1 MHQPPESNHTP
12 GNDERSVSLWTVY
25 FWCLS
30 YLKPH
35 LPLLFL
41 LLGTMSVLSAAEL
54 LVPKFIQLF
63 IDDVLP
69 HADRALFFRLLLG
82 LLAVLAIVVGVGMAQ
97 NLIRRQLQE
106 KTSGDV
112 QSAMVQHLRRLGFAY
127 YEQHPVGQTLS
138 FLNTEVASLQNL
150 YRQQFPWFIEGLI
163 FSLFSVTIMVA
174 TSPRLSLI
182 VLPCFLLYYIFGPM
196 LERHAS
202 LSGKR
207 MAQHRVEENQ
217 KAYESVSA
225 IGELRAFSAER
236 WDVGRYLRKVGTF
249 NDSMVRT
256 YWYAYLRGTNRRITY
271 NVGGVAIFIYG
282 FHLLQTG
289 GITVG
294 NLVSFLLYYFTAMHR
309 LTAVVTNVTEQRVLM
324 YQAERLYR
332 FAKLRPQVEEAE
344 RPTSLE
350 RIEGHLRFEN
360 VTFAYP
366 AQRPVLQGLTLD
378 VRPGE
383 RLAVVGASGNGKS
396 TLLKL
401 VGRFYDPTDGQIT
414 LDGVPLRELSFETLR
429 GALGYV
435 FQDTYIFGST
445 VKENIRFGKPDATD
459 EEIVAAARGAFA
471 HEFISALPDG
481 YDTIVGERGVKL
493 SGGQKQRIAIA
504 RMIVHDPAIVLLD
517 EATSALDNVSEAEVQ
532 KVFETFLVGRTVI
545 AVAHR
550 LSTVKDFDRIAVI
563 EDGRVSEIGSYEE
576 LMRRRGAFH
585 RLASGAEPKE
595 EVAAHG

>member
-1 MHQPPESNHTP
+1 MHQPPKSNDAP
-12 GNDERSVSLWTVY
+12 RNDERTVSLWTVY
-25 FWCLS
+25 LWCLS
-30 YLKPH
+30 YLRPY
-35 LPLLFL
+35 LSL
-41 LLGTMSVLSAAEL
+41 LLLLLASMSVISAAEL
-54 LVPKFIQLF
+54 LVPKFVQLF

-69 HADRALFFRLLLG
+69 HSNRALFYRLLLG
-82 LLAVLAIVVGVGMAQ
+82 LVAVLAIVIVVGMAQ

-106 KTSGDV
+106 KTSRDV
-112 QSAMVQHLRRLGFAY
+112 QYAMVQHLRRLGFAY
-127 YEQHPVGQTLS
+127 YEQHPVGQTLA

-150 YRQQFPWFIEGLI
+150 YRNQFPWFVQGLI
-163 FSLFSVTIMVA
+163 FSLFSVAIMVA

-196 LERHAS
+196 LERNAS

-207 MAQHRVEENQ
+207 MAEHRVEENR

-225 IGELRAFSAER
+225 IAELRAFSAER
-236 WDVGRYLRKVGTF
+236 WDLGRYVQKLNTS
-249 NDSMVRT
+249 NASMIRT

-271 NVGGVAIFIYG
+271 NIGGVAIFIYG

-294 NLVSFLLYYFTAMHR
+294 NFVSFLLYYFTAMHR
-309 LTAVVTNVTEQRVLM
+309 LTAVVTNVTEQKVLM

-344 RPTSLE
+344 RPTPLVRVE
-350 RIEGHLRFEN
+350 GRIRFEN
-360 VTFAYP
+360 VSFAYP
-366 AQRPVLQGLTLD
+366 GQRNVLQGLTLD
-378 VRPGE
+378 VRAGE
-383 RLAVVGASGNGKS
+383 RLAIVGASGNGKS

-401 VGRFYDPTDGQIT
+401 VGRFYDPTEGRIT
-414 LDGVPLRELSFETLR
+414 LDDVPLRELSFETLR

-459 EEIVAAARGAFA
+459 EEVEAAAAAAFA

-550 LSTVKDFDRIAVI
+550 LSTVRDFDRIAVI
-563 EDGRVSEIGSYEE
+563 EDGRVAEIGGYEE
-576 LMRRRGAFH
+576 LMQRRGAFY
-585 RLASGAEPKE
+585 RLASGTETKE
-595 EVAAHG
+595 IAAHG

>member
-1 MHQPPESNHTP
+1 MHQPPKSIDSP
-12 GNDERSVSLWTVY
+12 GSDERSVSLWTVY
-25 FWCLS
+25 LWCLS

-35 LPLLFL
+35 LRL
-41 LLGTMSVLSAAEL
+41 LLLLLCTMSVLSAAEL
-54 LVPKFIQLF
+54 LVPKFVQLF

-69 HADRALFFRLLLG
+69 NADRSLFYRLLLG
-82 LLAVLAIVVGVGMAQ
+82 LFVVLAIVVVVGMAQ
-97 NLIRRQLQE
+97 NLIRRHLQE
-106 KTSGDV
+106 KTSRDV
-112 QSAMVQHLRRLGFAY
+112 QYAMVRHLRRLGFAY

-150 YRQQFPWFIEGLI
+150 YRNQFPWFVQGLI
-163 FSLFSVTIMVA
+163 FSLFSVAIMIA

-196 LERHAS
+196 LERKAS
-202 LSGKR
+202 ISGKR
-207 MAQHRVEENQ
+207 MAERRVEENR

-225 IGELRAFSAER
+225 ISELRAFSAER
-236 WDVGRYLRKVGTF
+236 WDLGRYLHRLNAF
-249 NDSMVRT
+249 NASMIRT

-271 NVGGVAIFIYG
+271 NIGGVAIFIYG

-294 NLVSFLLYYFTAMHR
+294 NFVSFLLYYFTAMHR
-309 LTAVVTNVTEQRVLM
+309 LTAVVTNVTEQKVLM

-332 FAKLRPQVEEAE
+332 FAQLRPQVEEAE
-344 RPTSLE
+344 RPTPLE
-350 RIEGHLRFEN
+350 RVEGHLHFEN
-360 VTFAYP
+360 VSFAYP
-366 AQRPVLQGLTLD
+366 GQRNVLQGLTLD
-378 VRPGE
+378 VRAGE
-383 RLAVVGASGNGKS
+383 RLAIVGASGNGKS

-401 VGRFYDPTDGQIT
+401 VGRFYDPTEGRIT

-445 VKENIRFGKPDATD
+445 VKENIRFGRPDASN
-459 EEIVAAARGAFA
+459 EEVEAAAKAAFA
-471 HEFISALPDG
+471 HEFIAALPDG

-504 RMIVHDPAIVLLD
+504 RMVVHDPAIVLLD

-532 KVFETFLVGRTVI
+532 KMFGTFLIGRTVI

-550 LSTVKDFDRIAVI
+550 LTTVKDFDRIAVI
-563 EDGRVSEIGSYEE
+563 EHGRVAEIGGYEE
-576 LMRRRGAFH
+576 LMRSRGALY
-585 RLASGAEPKE
+585 RLASGAETKE
-595 EVAAHG
+595 AAAYG